1 MIEEERLNTAS
12 CPLASSNAV
21 VCAHICTPHILT
33 HVIYNKTLSIKKSP
47 KEDGENIT
55 EQPALQYFKIKM
67 NDILI
72 SNKFRPTKMVLKFS
86 YHIHHQQC
94 MQTKPTGAKRNHYKV
109 HIVSS
114 ESRRKSNET
123 K

>member
-1 MIEEERLNTAS
+1 MA
-12 CPLASSNAV
+12 
-21 VCAHICTPHILT
+21 CAHICTPHILT
-33 HVIYNKTLSIKKSP
+33 HVIYNKTLSIKKSQRR
-47 KEDGENIT
+47 T
-55 EQPALQYFKIKM
+55 ERILLSSLPYNTSRQKM

-94 MQTKPTGAKRNHYKV
+94 MQTKPTGAKKNHYMA
-109 HIVSS
+109 HIVYS
-114 ESRRKSNET
+114 ENKRKRNET